1 MGFIKSA
8 IGMIGNA
15 ATGGLASGIG
25 GLVGGLFGGGTSV
38 KDQNNIMQ
46 TSRKN
51 TDM

>member
-8 IGMIGNA
+8 LGMIGNA

-38 KDQNNIMQ
+38 KDQ
-46 TSRKN
+46 RKRQ
-51 TDM
+51 DSPS